1 VDQEGG
7 KTAPGRSGQAS
18 QVKRPAPRPFP
29 AIDPEPAHRYTWRTA
44 RRAGMALAAL
54 AVAAGAVVLGTRLA
68 QAPVPAPGR
77 PAPAAAPF
85 ADGDGIIVF
94 EQQPSG
100 LLGTARPDGRGQ
112 ALSKATGAL
121 QGNDIPIA
129 SPDRRYL
136 LNAEGQLVTLSAAG
150 PAAVAGLGQLQSAV
164 SGAAYSANLSF
175 ADGSRSV
182 AALQCDT
189 ITNGPPSDD
198 GQKWIAHLYPTSGA
212 AGAPLGLATS
222 VAGDPAAPGAVVA
235 VPVSTAAAP
244 SCESPT
250 PADSAIE
257 LIAAGQPARVVVTA
271 VTLLRAAGWKP
282 GTPVDLSAIPSPD
295 GSRLVVTMER
305 KVPPPPAGA
314 DTTGP
319 LPPTLTAWFL
329 VARSGAALSQVPAFP
344 SGGQVA
350 WSPDGTRVATCSA
363 GNGKLSSVSVL
374 DVSAAAAGGT
384 ARTITLPGRHDVVCA
399 QLLWSPDGTQLIYS
413 AVATTNGLTEAAN
426 LQHGWTVT
434 DLRTGAVHDVA
445 APGQPAAWLPGR
457 GQAA

>member
-1 VDQEGG
+1 MDEEGTE
-7 KTAPGRSGQAS
+7 TAPARTGQAS
-18 QVKRPAPRPFP
+18 QVHRPAPRPFP
-29 AIDPEPAHRYTWRTA
+29 AVDPEPAHRYTWRTA
-44 RRAGMALAAL
+44 RPAAMTLAAL
-54 AVAAGAVVLGTRLA
+54 AVATGAVVLGTRLA
-68 QAPVPAPGR
+68 QAPAPAPGR

-85 ADGDGIIVF
+85 TDGDGVVVF

-100 LLGTARPDGRGQ
+100 LLGTARPDGRGP
-112 ALSKATGAL
+112 ALSKAAGAL
-121 QGNDIPIA
+121 QGNDLPIA

-136 LNAEGQLVTLSAAG
+136 LNAEGQLVTLGAAG
-150 PAAVAGLGQLQSAV
+150 PASVAVMGQLQSAV
-164 SGAAYSANLSF
+164 SGAAYPANLTF

-212 AGAPLGLATS
+212 QGATLGLATS
-222 VAGDPAAPGAVVA
+222 VAGDPAGPGAVVA

-250 PADSAIE
+250 PADSAIK
-257 LIAAGQPARVVVTA
+257 LIAAGKPARVVVTA

-282 GTPVDLSAIPSPD
+282 GTPVDLSATPSPD
-295 GSRLVVTMER
+295 GSRLVVAMER
-305 KVPPPPAGA
+305 KVPQPAGA
-314 DTTGP
+314 VTTGP
-319 LPPTLTAWFL
+319 RPAPQTAWFL

-344 SGGQVA
+344 GGGLVA
-350 WSPDGTRVATCSA
+350 WSPDGTQVATCAA
-363 GNGKLSSVSVL
+363 GDRQSSSVSVL

-384 ARTITLPGRHDVVCA
+384 ARTIRLPRRHDVYCD

-413 AVATTNGLTEAAN
+413 AVATTKGLTEAAD
-426 LQHGWTVT
+426 LQHGWTVI
-434 DLRTGAVHDVA
+434 DLRTGAVHEVA

>member
-1 VDQEGG
+1 LSPATRFRHHGQVDQEGG

-18 QVKRPAPRPFP
+18 QVKRPAP
-29 AIDPEPAHRYTWRTA
+29 
-44 RRAGMALAAL
+44 
-54 AVAAGAVVLGTRLA
+54 
-68 QAPVPAPGR
+68 
-77 PAPAAAPF
+77 F
-85 ADGDGIIVF
+85 ADGDGVIVF

-121 QGNDIPIA
+121 QGSDIPIA

-150 PAAVAGLGQLQSAV
+150 PASVAGLGQLQSAV

-212 AGAPLGLATS
+212 AGATLGLATS

-250 PADSAIE
+250 PADSAIA

-282 GTPVDLSAIPSPD
+282 GTPVDLSAIP
-295 GSRLVVTMER
+295 
-305 KVPPPPAGA
+305 
-314 DTTGP
+314 
-319 LPPTLTAWFL
+319 
-329 VARSGAALSQVPAFP
+329 
-344 SGGQVA
+344 
-350 WSPDGTRVATCSA
+350 
-363 GNGKLSSVSVL
+363 
-374 DVSAAAAGGT
+374 
-384 ARTITLPGRHDVVCA
+384 
-399 QLLWSPDGTQLIYS
+399 
-413 AVATTNGLTEAAN
+413 
-426 LQHGWTVT
+426 
-434 DLRTGAVHDVA
+434 
-445 APGQPAAWLPGR
+445 GR
-457 GQAA
+457 GVDRRRGRRGRRGGCCHDRPGV